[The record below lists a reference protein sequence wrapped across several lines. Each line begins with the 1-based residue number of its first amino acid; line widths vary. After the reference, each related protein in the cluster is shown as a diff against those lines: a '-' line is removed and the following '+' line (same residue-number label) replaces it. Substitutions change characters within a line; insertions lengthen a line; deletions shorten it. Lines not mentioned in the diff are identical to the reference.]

1 MAKPLVT
8 LIIERARA
16 LIDNQ
21 ATWCQGAFAVRADG
35 RRCEVHNRAAV
46 RFCAYGALQ
55 RAAFDVAGSRTLG
68 EELAQ
73 KAAMAVT
80 GRAAPQART
89 TVIQTNDCLGRDAV
103 LKLFDQHLGALAPK
117 AEGAPKKAAPRRKRQ
132 VAELV
137 H

>member
-16 LIDNQ
+16 LIADQ
-21 ATWCQGAFAVRADG
+21 ATWCQGTFAFLADG
-35 RRCEVHNRAAV
+35 RRCSAHEAGAV

-55 RAAFDVAGSRTLG
+55 RAAYDLSGKRALA

-73 KAAMAVT
+73 KAAVAIT
-80 GRAAPQART
+80 GRTASRARAT
-89 TVIQTNDCLGRDAV
+89 IIQTNDSHGRLAV
-103 LKLFDQHLGALAPK
+103 LRLFDEHLAGPPPPATVQ
-117 AEGAPKKAAPRRKRQ
+117 PKKTAARRKRK

>member
-16 LIDNQ
+16 LVDNP
-21 ATWCQGAFAVRADG
+21 ATWCQGTFALRADG
-35 RRCEVHNRAAV
+35 RRCEAHESGAV

-55 RAAFDVAGSRTLG
+55 RVGFDVTGKRALA
-68 EELAQ
+68 EEFAQ
-73 KAAMAVT
+73 
-80 GRAAPQART
+80 RAAVAITGLRPAHARAWI
-89 TVIQTNDCLGRDAV
+89 IQTNDSQGRGAVLRLFDLHLGTPAPEAKDAV
-103 LKLFDQHLGALAPK
+103 K
-117 AEGAPKKAAPRRKRQ
+117 AEAPRRKRR